1 MAVRLM
7 DKYYKEIRPGL
18 KEKLGRSND
27 LSIPKLEKIVISMGV
42 GKAIENKRRL
52 ECAVRDLALISGQ
65 RPVICK
71 AKKSVAAFKLREGQ
85 EIGCKITLRRQRMY
99 EFLDRLINIAVPRV
113 RDFRGLP
120 TESFDGFGNYAMGI
134 TDQSIFPEISL
145 DTIEFPQGMDVV
157 MVIRNSKS
165 SAESLELL
173 KFFGMPF
180 KK

>member
-1 MAVRLM
+1 MAARLM
-7 DKYYKEIRPGL
+7 EKYFKEIRSAL
-18 KEKLGRSND
+18 KEKLGRSNT

-52 ECAVRDLALISGQ
+52 ECAVRDLTLISGQ

-71 AKKSVAAFKLREGQ
+71 AKKSVAGFKLREGQ
-85 EIGCKITLRRQRMY
+85 EIGCKVTLRKQRMY
-99 EFLDRLINIAVPRV
+99 EFLDRLINIAIPRV

-134 TDQSIFPEISL
+134 TDQSIFSEISL

-157 MVIRNSKS
+157 MVIRNSKCS
-165 SAESLELL
+165 NDSLELL
-173 KFFGMPF
+173 KMFGMPF